1 MSLNRWMVKQTTLCI
16 YHGILLNN
24 KKEWIIDMHSGL
36 ESSQGH
42 YAVWKKPFQK
52 VTYYMVPSIQPPHN
66 DKFIVMERDYWL
78 SRFRDGGE
86 RGMGVFIKG
95 EQEDNLCSDEIVV
108 YLGYGYGYTNVHMW

>member
-1 MSLNRWMVKQTTLCI
+1 MSLNRWMVKQTTL

-24 KKEWIIDMHSGL
+24 KKEWIIDMHNGL

-78 SRFRDGGE
+78 PSFRDGGE
-86 RGMGVFIKG
+86 RGMGVFMKG
-95 EQEDNLCSDEIVV
+95 GQEGSLCRDEIVV
-108 YLGYGYGYTNVHMW
+108 YLGCDDGYTNVHMW